1 MYCENCGKEIE
12 SQESKFC
19 THCGSEIKHE
29 LIEKSS
35 SINQVQ
41 VDNKIAKSD
50 SIEENTV
57 EILNIKDTNESDVI
71 ATLDWFDK
79 WIGIKGEYNNS
90 ELAEKRFKVSYQAL
104 YIFSIFNIVIGYFL
118 SSNLTTINDD
128 FSLVDFG
135 ANVFY
140 GGLLYLFLTF
150 SFQKLRMPLMLGF
163 LAMGM
168 LADKIFT
175 MISIARPS
183 GLGIIVSILL
193 FAVMIQAFRSKK
205 YLKNTSHKILKRIIV
220 SILFIFFG
228 LAIFGTLYPD
238 TFEDTEWDKEKTSI
252 FEKAIYNGYAKI
264 LLKDENI
271 NNIRIKTLIKNTS
284 ECSIN
289 GIKNKFPNY
298 ANFVTALE
306 SKENNFVKQEI
317 AKIKDECFKASLK
330 NK

>member
-12 SQESKFC
+12 SQENKFC

-29 LIEKSS
+29 LIEKNSS
-35 SINQVQ
+35 LNQE
-41 VDNKIAKSD
+41 DNEISKSD
-50 SIEENTV
+50 YTEENAV
-57 EILNIKDTNESDVI
+57 EILNTKDTKESDII

-90 ELAEKRFKVSYQAL
+90 ELAEKRFKTAYQAL
-104 YIFSIFNIVIGYFL
+104 YIYSIFNIVIGYFL
-118 SSNLTTINDD
+118 SSNLTTINND

-140 GGLLYLFLTF
+140 GGLFYLFLTF
-150 SFQKLRMPLMLGF
+150 SFQKLKMPLMLGF

-193 FAVMIQAFRSKK
+193 FVVMFQAFRSKK
-205 YLKNTSHKILKRIIV
+205 YLKTTSHKILKRIIG
-220 SILFIFFG
+220 SILFILFG
-228 LAIFGTLYPD
+228 LAILGTIYPD
-238 TFEDTEWDKEKTSI
+238 AFEDKEWDKEKTLI
-252 FEKAIYNGYAKI
+252 FKNAIYDGYANI
-264 LLKDENI
+264 LLKGENL
-271 NNIRIKTLIKNTS
+271 NNTKIKTLIENTS

-298 ANFVTALE
+298 ANFVAALE
-306 SKENNFVKQEI
+306 SKENNLVKQEI
-317 AKIKDECFKASLK
+317 AKIKDECFNTSLK